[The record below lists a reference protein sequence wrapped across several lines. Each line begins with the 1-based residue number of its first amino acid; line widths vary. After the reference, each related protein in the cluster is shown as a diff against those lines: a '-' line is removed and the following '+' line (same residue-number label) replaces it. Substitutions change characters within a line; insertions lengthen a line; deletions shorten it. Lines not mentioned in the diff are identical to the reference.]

1 MACATPLACNAE
13 VIKHEVNVPPNILVL
28 GDSIAAGY
36 GLEGYSENRYSCA
49 SYANLLHDQYDAELK
64 DAGGCK
70 LVNSAV
76 VGDTAQHLADSDA
89 VIISIG
95 GNDIL
100 GLFIDFL
107 MNDLGIT
114 SKSTLSDLMDKTK
127 DIIGIAM
134 DMKDMS
140 DDMDKAL
147 KNFTSTLDDIIN
159 TVEAKSNGEIIVQTL
174 YDPLDNFTAAAVFQ
188 SMSKDKISKLNNII
202 KEHSTDED
210 ENERY
215 IVADVFSEFSGHG
228 KELTNINDF
237 DIHPN
242 KKGHALIASCIDKAL
257 RTKTYTYEEVVPDSS
272 ENDEKGKNAILM
284 IATATG
290 GLIVIIAAT
299 ILIRHKKEG

>member
-1 MACATPLACNAE
+1 M
-13 VIKHEVNVPPNILVL
+13 
-28 GDSIAAGY
+28 
-36 GLEGYSENRYSCA
+36 
-49 SYANLLHDQYDAELK
+49 
-64 DAGGCK
+64 
-70 LVNSAV
+70 NSAV
-76 VGDTAQHLADSDA
+76 VGDTSQQLLDRINSGEFDADLADSDA

-159 TVEAKSNGEIIVQTL
+159 AVEAKSKGEIIVQTL
-174 YDPLDNFTAAAVFQ
+174 YDPLDNFTAAVVFQ
-188 SMSKDKISKLNNII
+188 SMPKDKISKLNDII
-202 KEHSTDED
+202 KEHSTDEN

-272 ENDEKGKNAILM
+272 ENDEKSKNVILM
-284 IATATG
+284 TTTATG

-299 ILIRHKKEG
+299 ILIRHKKKG